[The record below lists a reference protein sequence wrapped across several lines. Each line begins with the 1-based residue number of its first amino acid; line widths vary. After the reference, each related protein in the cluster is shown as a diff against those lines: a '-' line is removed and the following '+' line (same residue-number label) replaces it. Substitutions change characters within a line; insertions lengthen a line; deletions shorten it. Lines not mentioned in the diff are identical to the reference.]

1 MERYSIINC
10 TANSFEIYVLRFFLI
25 ILNQG
30 VIELAIA
37 EGASLKIE
45 KLTTKNGVKSISN
58 AEIVFYDYN
67 ADAFLLEDSTL
78 TAEDDKLYI
87 PSVDSYIKLTA
98 YDEAGN
104 LLVGD

>member
-30 VIELAIA
+30 VIEPAIA
-37 EGASLKIE
+37 EGASLKIK
-45 KLTTKNGVKSISN
+45 KLTTKNGVKSIIN
-58 AEIVFYDYN
+58 AEIVFYDYS
-67 ADAFLLEDSTL
+67 AEAFLLEDSTL

-87 PSVDSYIKLTA
+87 PSRQWIVI
-98 YDEAGN
+98 
-104 LLVGD
+104 